1 MFLSSSDSNCL
12 KIEESNEDL
21 LSEDDIWNTFS
32 FDEQCK
38 FAHGGFYKRYNGR
51 YQGNR
56 YKLKKGR
63 FERNKKIKERNQ
75 IFQKVSFHFL
85 RTNNQRI
92 HALYSVVLLG

>member
-12 KIEESNEDL
+12 KIEKSNEDL

-51 YQGNR
+51 YQGNP
-56 YKLKKGR
+56 YELKNGR
-63 FERNKKIKERNQ
+63 FERTKDQRKKSNISK
-75 IFQKVSFHFL
+75 SFF
-85 RTNNQRI
+85 
-92 HALYSVVLLG
+92 SFP